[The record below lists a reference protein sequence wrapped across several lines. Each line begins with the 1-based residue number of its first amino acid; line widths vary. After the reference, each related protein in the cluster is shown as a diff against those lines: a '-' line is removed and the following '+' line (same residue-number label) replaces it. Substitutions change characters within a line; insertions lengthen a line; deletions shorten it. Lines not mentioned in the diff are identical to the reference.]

1 VGRLEGGTRAVSV
14 DYGELELLLNLV
26 ADHVDLDHCREVDE
40 RYQRALA
47 YEAVDRPPLVVQADF
62 GAELGLP
69 EPWNR
74 FKRYSYRESFEN
86 PAAML
91 QNQILSRVVSGQILK
106 DDNPLAIRADHGTI
120 QIGSVLGGQWMLHE
134 DNFPWIATVD
144 NIEIIADGDQLH
156 LEKSVLPR
164 SLETLVFYREKLKE
178 HPPCA
183 EAIQISMPDL
193 QGPMDTGDLL
203 WGSKIFFSF
212 RDNPDVLKK
221 LVGRIVETMLDI
233 AARFRPY
240 TRDHLDPVAN
250 TQHGY
255 MIPGRLLI
263 RNDSSIMLSPEM
275 YAEFLRPHDARV
287 LKEIGTGSIHFC
299 GNGQHLI
306 KRMLEIPDLRGFDLG
321 QPNLM
326 DVEAIYASCKECKV
340 AVTNLSPSR
349 DDLISGKA
357 GDDFPTGAAF
367 VYLTKNMADAAEVV
381 QRYKRC
387 AN

>member
-1 VGRLEGGTRAVSV
+1 MSV
-14 DYGELELLLNLV
+14 DYRELDLLLKLV
-26 ADHVDLDHCREVDE
+26 AEHVDLDHCRAVDE
-40 RYQRALA
+40 RYRRALA
-47 YEAVDRPPLVVQADF
+47 YEEVDRPPLTVQADF
-62 GAELGLP
+62 GAEFELP

-74 FKRYSYRESFEN
+74 FERYPYRESFEN

-91 QNQILSRVVSGQILK
+91 QNQLLGRVVSGLVLK
-106 DDNPLAIRADHGTI
+106 DDNPLASRADHGTI

-134 DNFPWIATVD
+134 DNFPWIAAVD
-144 NIEIIADGDQLH
+144 NIDAIAYGDQLH

-164 SLETLVFYREKLKE
+164 SLETLDFYREKLQE

-203 WGSKIFFSF
+203 WGSKVFFSF

-221 LVGRIVETMLDI
+221 LLGRIVETMLDI

-240 TRDHLDPVAN
+240 TRNRLDPVAN

-255 MIPGRLLI
+255 VIPGRLLI
-263 RNDSSIMLSPEM
+263 RNDSSIMLSPAM
-275 YAEFLRPHDARV
+275 YAEFIRPHDARV
-287 LKEIGTGSIHFC
+287 LKEMGTGSIHFC

-326 DVEAIYASCKECKV
+326 DVAAIYANCKESKV
-340 AVTNLSPSR
+340 AITNLNPSR
-349 DDLISGKA
+349 DDLVSGKA
-357 GDDFPTGAAF
+357 RDNFPTGAVF

-381 QRYKRC
+381 RRYEHSGS
-387 AN
+387 

>member
-1 VGRLEGGTRAVSV
+1 MERLEGGTRTVSV
-14 DYGELELLLNLV
+14 DYQELDQLLKL
-26 ADHVDLDHCREVDE
+26 AAEHVDLDHCHEVDE
-40 RYQRALA
+40 RYRRALC
-47 YEAVDRPPLVVQADF
+47 YESVDRPPLVVQAGF
-62 GAELGLP
+62 GAELKLP

-74 FKRYSYRESFEN
+74 FERYPYRESFEN

-91 QNQILSRVVSGQILK
+91 QNQLLSRVVPGLVLK
-106 DDNPLAIRADHGTI
+106 DDNPLAIRNDHGTI
-120 QIGSVLGGQWMLHE
+120 QIGTVLGGQWKLHE

-193 QGPMDTGDLL
+193 QGPMDTGDLM

-240 TRDHLDPVAN
+240 TRNHLDSAAN

-263 RNDSSIMLSPEM
+263 RNDSSIMLSPDM
-275 YAEFLRPHDARV
+275 YAEFVLAHDARF
-287 LKEIGTGSIHFC
+287 LKEIGTGSVHFC

-306 KRMLEIPDLRGFDLG
+306 TRMLEIPDLQGLDLG

-326 DVEAIYASCKECKV
+326 DVRAIYGASKERKV
-340 AVTNLSPSR
+340 AVTNLNLSR
-349 DDLISGKA
+349 DHLVSGKA
-357 GDDFPTGAAF
+357 GDDFPTGAVF
-367 VYLTKNMADAAEVV
+367 VYLTENIADAAEVV
-381 QRYKRC
+381 RRYRL
-387 AN
+387 AGD